1 MDEIAVDLRKGWG
14 VLKVPTDP
22 EEFSIILKTFFY
34 IFIPKMKL
42 LLYILLFI
50 PTVQSFAQADLSG
63 YVTFPDSVGI
73 DLIRVEVWL
82 FCNNY

>member
-1 MDEIAVDLRKGWG
+1 
-14 VLKVPTDP
+14 
-22 EEFSIILKTFFY
+22 
-34 IFIPKMKL
+34 MKL

-50 PTVQSFAQADLSG
+50 PLTQSFAQVSLSG

-82 FCNNY
+82 FCNTYNLYVHLPHLIDKRY